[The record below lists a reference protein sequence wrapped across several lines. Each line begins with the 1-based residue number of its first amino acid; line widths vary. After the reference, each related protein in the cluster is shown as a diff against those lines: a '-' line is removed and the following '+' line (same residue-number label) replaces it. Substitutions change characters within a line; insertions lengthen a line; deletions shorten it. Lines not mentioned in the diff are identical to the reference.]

1 MTDRLWEALQ
11 PPPWFGVVDA
21 IVIVGVLFFIYWG
34 FRWGEARI
42 RTLKMCFSN
51 TVMGHDFW
59 SQAFESLAVTP
70 LALSTGI
77 PVSLQ
82 D

>member
-1 MTDRLWEALQ
+1 MFL
-11 PPPWFGVVDA
+11 VNY
-21 IVIVGVLFFIYWG
+21 FINNMLHKCSG
-34 FRWGEARI
+34 GEAGI

>member
-1 MTDRLWEALQ
+1 MAEVYRARDTKLDRDVEA
-11 PPPWFGVVDA
+11 G
-21 IVIVGVLFFIYWG
+21 
-34 FRWGEARI
+34 I

>member
-1 MTDRLWEALQ
+1 MWGTMRTYGKHKILT
-11 PPPWFGVVDA
+11 
-21 IVIVGVLFFIYWG
+21 IKVLAKING
-34 FRWGEARI
+34 GEAGI

>member
-1 MTDRLWEALQ
+1 MPSKRYSTEQ
-11 PPPWFGVVDA
+11 
-21 IVIVGVLFFIYWG
+21 IVTKLRQAQASQHSGPELVG
-34 FRWGEARI
+34 GEAGI